1 MSTFV
6 SPQEGAY
13 VLALLAAILFSGAS
27 VIFARFSTSH
37 SSLWMNLVKNSVAAV
52 AFFAASALSL
62 LFTEETLRSLSLP
75 SGLCLFLSGL
85 VGLAIG
91 DLFLFRAYQRIGS
104 ARTIMI
110 FSFSPLFLTVE
121 GFLFFGQ
128 GLSLNQAGALL
139 LMMACAWTI
148 SFERFRADGAWE
160 WKGILFALLGVL
172 LDNVGV
178 VLSRVA
184 FDQSPGI
191 SAFTAN
197 AVRTV
202 GAILPLLAIKWYV
215 GERMRFAELKG
226 GEKGLAV
233 GASFFGTFLSLS
245 CWLTALKIGH
255 IGSLAGVG
263 SFNPVAASLW
273 EWVLLRKRPT
283 AYLLVA
289 LAFFLAGFFLLLRG
303 K

>member
-1 MSTFV
+1 
-6 SPQEGAY
+6 
-13 VLALLAAILFSGAS
+13 
-27 VIFARFSTSH
+27 
-37 SSLWMNLVKNSVAAV
+37 
-52 AFFAASALSL
+52 L
-62 LFTEETLRSLSLP
+62 LFTEDTLATLGGASVV
-75 SGLCLFLSGL
+75 FFALSGL

-91 DLFLFRAYQRIGS
+91 DYFLFRGYQRLGS

-110 FSFSPLFLTVE
+110 FSFSPIFLTIE

-128 GLSLNQAGALL
+128 GLSANQAVALL

-148 SFERFRADGAWE
+148 SFEKFRSEGAWE
-160 WKGILFALLGVL
+160 WKGILFALTGVL

-178 VLSRVA
+178 ILSKMA
-184 FDQSPGI
+184 FDRSPET

-197 AVRTV
+197 AIRAV
-202 GAILPLLAIKWYV
+202 GSIVPLLAAQYYF
-215 GERMRFAELKG
+215 GERAFFRFGQLVPKDRS
-226 GEKGLAV
+226 LV
-233 GASFFGTFLSLS
+233 VLASFFGTFLSLS

-273 EWVLLRKRPT
+273 EWALLRKRPT
-283 AYLLVA
+283 PYLLVA
-289 LAFFLAGFFLLLRG
+289 MALFLAGFTVLLVG